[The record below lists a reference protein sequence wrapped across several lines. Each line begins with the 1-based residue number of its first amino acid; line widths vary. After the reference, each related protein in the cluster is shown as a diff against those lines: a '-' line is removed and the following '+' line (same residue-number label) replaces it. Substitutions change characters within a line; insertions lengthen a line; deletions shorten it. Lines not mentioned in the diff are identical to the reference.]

1 LELIDVGVV
10 RSGVWLLKRVT
21 WTVREGER
29 WVVVGANGTGKTTL
43 ISIASSYLRPSRGSV
58 SILGHQVGRVD
69 VRILRRFVGL
79 ASSALADRI
88 PTNLT
93 AAEATVAGATGA
105 MAPWWDAHGPETYA
119 KAERLLERVG
129 CGSIRDRR
137 YDCLS
142 SGERQRILIARALM
156 LDPALLLL
164 DEPAAGLDLGGREM
178 LASLLGSLNADP
190 RLAAMVVVTHH
201 IEEIPP
207 GTSHALVLSAGRV
220 LASGPIAAV
229 LTSDVLSRAFGLEL
243 AVEQRGDRY
252 TARAKTVEDETQTR
266 SDWVGE
272 RSAVTCRG

>member
-1 LELIDVGVV
+1 M
-10 RSGVWLLKRVT
+10 
-21 WTVREGER
+21 
-29 WVVVGANGTGKTTL
+29 GANGTGKTTL

-58 SILGHQVGRVD
+58 SVLGHQVGRVD
-69 VRILRRFVGL
+69 VRTLRRFVGL
-79 ASSALADRI
+79 VSGALADRI

-93 AAEATVAGATGA
+93 ASEAVVAGETGA
-105 MAPWWDAHGPETYA
+105 IAPWWDTHGRETYA
-119 KAERLLERVG
+119 RSERLIERVG
-129 CGSIRDRR
+129 CTSIRDRR
-137 YDCLS
+137 YESLS

-178 LASLLGSLNADP
+178 LANLLGSLNADP
-190 RLAAMVVVTHH
+190 RLMATVVVTHH

-220 LASGPIAAV
+220 LASGPIASV

-252 TARAKTVEDETQTR
+252 TARARTVD
-266 SDWVGE
+266 VP
-272 RSAVTCRG
+272 